1 MNEIGPIILYTT
13 KIIID
18 LSVVVVHSNIT
29 VLLLLEQ
36 KKNNRY
42 YGRSIVIRLIRL

>member
-18 LSVVVVHSNIT
+18 LSVVVVHLNIT
-29 VLLLLEQ
+29 ILLLLEQ
-36 KKNNRY
+36 EKI
-42 YGRSIVIRLIRL
+42 IVITVVP

>member
-18 LSVVVVHSNIT
+18 LSVVVVYLNIT
-29 VLLLLEQ
+29 ILLLLEQ
-36 KKNNRY
+36 EKI
-42 YGRSIVIRLIRL
+42 IVITVVP